1 MAVTVDEANRRLT
14 TAINVRVHA
23 HRAREARTIDV
34 PTYLNRLRWARK
46 VEDELEPVRRAA
58 GYKMSRAWELST
70 AHTTDV
76 YRR

>member
-1 MAVTVDEANRRLT
+1 MTDVAEANRRLT
-14 TAINVRVHA
+14 TALNVRVQA

-34 PTYLNRLRWARK
+34 PTYLNRLRWVRK

-58 GYKMSRAWELST
+58 GYKRSRAYELCT
-70 AHTTDV
+70 AHTADV